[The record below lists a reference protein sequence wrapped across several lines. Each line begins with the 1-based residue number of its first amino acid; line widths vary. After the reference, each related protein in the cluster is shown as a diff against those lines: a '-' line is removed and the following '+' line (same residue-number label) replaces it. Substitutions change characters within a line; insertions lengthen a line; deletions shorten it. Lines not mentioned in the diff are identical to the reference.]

1 MESFERLP
9 LDTLKMLFSMLD
21 INQTVCLVEARYI
34 NSGLGR
40 APISSAFARA
50 LLALLFMRFEAVP
63 SVRKLCRRL
72 KRRSYARDIARAS
85 KTRINTIFNHLFNS
99 PARVVSCRNPR
110 FCLEEDHCRSQILS

>member
-40 APISSAFARA
+40 PRYPVRSM
-50 LLALLFMRFEAVP
+50 LLALMFMHFEAVP

>member
-1 MESFERLP
+1 LESFERLP

-40 APISSAFARA
+40 PRYPVPCFWLCCSCVSR
-50 LLALLFMRFEAVP
+50 P

-72 KRRSYARDIARAS
+72 RRRSYARDICEFRHG
-85 KTRINTIFNHLFNS
+85 T
-99 PARVVSCRNPR
+99 P
-110 FCLEEDHCRSQILS
+110 DHTTF